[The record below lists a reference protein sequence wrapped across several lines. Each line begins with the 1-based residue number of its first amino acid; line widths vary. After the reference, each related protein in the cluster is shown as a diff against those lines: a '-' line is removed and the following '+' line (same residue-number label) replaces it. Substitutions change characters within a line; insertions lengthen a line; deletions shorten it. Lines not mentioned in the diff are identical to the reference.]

1 MQSILKISEAAAIAL
16 HSMIHISNKG
26 EEPSSVK
33 EIAKKFGVSENHLS
47 KVLQRLV
54 KAGYLISSRGP
65 KGGFILPNEHKNA
78 SFFEIYEI
86 IEGKFA
92 DTSCLLFPQKP
103 CQGDECIMKNLITK
117 INKEFKEYF
126 TNTKISDFGG

>member
-54 KAGYLISSRGP
+54 KAGYLTSCRGP
-65 KGGFILPNEHKNA
+65 KGGFLLSENHQNA

-86 IEGKFA
+86 IEGKFCDKA
-92 DTSCLLFPQKP
+92 CLLFPQKP
-103 CQGDECIMKNLITK
+103 CQGDECIMKDLVNK
-117 INKEFKEYF
+117 INREFKEYF
-126 TNTKISDFGG
+126 VNTKISDFRS